1 MSEPT
6 SKAAKTQRHI
16 VGRVVSDKMNQT
28 VTVAVERT
36 VVHPVYGK
44 RLRRTTRLHAHN
56 ENNLARAGDL
66 VAVVETRPLSR
77 TKHHRV
83 VEVLARADAAAP
95 ATEV

>member
-1 MSEPT
+1 MSQST
-6 SKAAKTQRHI
+6 SPAAKSQRRI

-28 VTVAVERT
+28 VTVAVDRT

-44 RLRRTTRLHAHN
+44 RLKRTTKLHAHN

-66 VAVVETRPLSR
+66 VALVETRPLSR

-83 VEVLARADAAAP
+83 VEVLERAGAQAP
-95 ATEV
+95 AAEV